1 MGCFPELEPWNAMNS
16 SLRLL
21 GEKTVRESNP
31 PKTLTICSL
40 VNVANPA
47 NMMEERRLI
56 RIVQRTP
63 RARRQEILGIVVVAS
78 IVVISII
85 CDGIAQ
91 TTNLKLVVGLEYIGD
106 GDLSTQRGGQKDKS
120 LTGDMSENNTPEEE
134 SVCQLEQ
141 LLATMRLNMEK
152 VKLQKSNVGTVVAD
166 QVSSVGPVI
175 CLDVEVEGYLVQ
187 AVVDTGAQLTII
199 SRDQLHQIAKSM
211 QKSGCGPPM
220 LVTPNAKLYR
230 CSGSGHSELT
240 ITAEAQLQVTLDGH
254 QVTVPLLVQPG
265 SDIPCLLGTNVLPL
279 LGVKFLRSNGI
290 CLVKVTEDTDG
301 CCDPSERPEDITVV
315 PPLCTFTPTATQM
328 VFPDQPVLKSGSNT
342 SSQPPLQA
350 EVCIVRSTFISPR
363 MGKMLEVEIEVKSPP
378 VKDVYFEPSCCS
390 ALKGLEIAEAVLISQ
405 QDGHLFIPIEN
416 HASLSQCLHP
426 GTCIGRATQLPN
438 AWEKFQSPRAAGTKF
453 VNGDYH

>member
-1 MGCFPELEPWNAMNS
+1 MGCLPELEPWNAMNS

-91 TTNLKLVVGLEYIGD
+91 TTKLKLVVGLEYIGD
-106 GDLSTQRGGQKDKS
+106 RDLSTQRGGQKDKS

-187 AVVDTGAQLTII
+187 AVVDTGAQSTII

-279 LGVKFLRSNGI
+279 LGVTG
-290 CLVKVTEDTDG
+290 
-301 CCDPSERPEDITVV
+301 
-315 PPLCTFTPTATQM
+315 A
-328 VFPDQPVLKSGSNT
+328 
-342 SSQPPLQA
+342 
-350 EVCIVRSTFISPR
+350 
-363 MGKMLEVEIEVKSPP
+363 
-378 VKDVYFEPSCCS
+378 
-390 ALKGLEIAEAVLISQ
+390 
-405 QDGHLFIPIEN
+405 
-416 HASLSQCLHP
+416 
-426 GTCIGRATQLPN
+426 
-438 AWEKFQSPRAAGTKF
+438 
-453 VNGDYH
+453 